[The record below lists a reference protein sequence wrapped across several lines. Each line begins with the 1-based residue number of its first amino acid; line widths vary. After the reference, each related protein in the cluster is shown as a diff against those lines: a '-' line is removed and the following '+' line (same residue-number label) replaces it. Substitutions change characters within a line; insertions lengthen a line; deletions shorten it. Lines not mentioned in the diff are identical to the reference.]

1 MFASLRN
8 LLWPRQ
14 RRRQPA
20 AAMGTLSR
28 LPDDVLTTRVA
39 GYFSKQ
45 EYLSLRALC
54 ASGRDVARRAIR
66 RAEHPEFS
74 ELRRY
79 DFGPPLGSRPPRRG
93 RSARSAVE
101 MRARPQHVAAIGKIF
116 GPRCSSLIACGI
128 SRDALEAICCFV
140 ACTAG
145 GLRGL
150 DLEFADISEETLVDF
165 CRRSPR
171 LNRLVAPKCR
181 HISDNGIRAISVACP
196 ELVSVSLCSKY
207 TPAQVQEVLGD
218 SPPPLPPGLRYYKY
232 SPAET
237 WAIRFP
243 KLETLALNNG
253 HVGYR
258 PTRLRAIRAA
268 ATATNAT
275 TLDVDACHITRD
287 VVEALVGTPFG
298 DRLVAFGDDC
308 EEGLNETRF
317 EPDALIAAARGF
329 PSLRE
334 LYIPKNHRGI
344 LGTAFYEEL
353 GRVGNLTTLSICA
366 YQTTDACV
374 AAVCKHSQLKTLRL
388 DGLEFVT
395 SGVVDGILAGRAAG
409 TICTLRIQGCCND
422 EGHLIT
428 DNIRY
433 VDLVRLVKGC
443 PKLTALYCT
452 LTQRHLDATST
463 EMEFR
468 EIMAR
473 RDGYYEIDRK

>member
-1 MFASLRN
+1 
-8 LLWPRQ
+8 
-14 RRRQPA
+14 
-20 AAMGTLSR
+20 
-28 LPDDVLTTRVA
+28 
-39 GYFSKQ
+39 
-45 EYLSLRALC
+45 
-54 ASGRDVARRAIR
+54 
-66 RAEHPEFS
+66 
-74 ELRRY
+74 
-79 DFGPPLGSRPPRRG
+79 
-93 RSARSAVE
+93 
-101 MRARPQHVAAIGKIF
+101 
-116 GPRCSSLIACGI
+116 
-128 SRDALEAICCFV
+128 LEAICCFV

-243 KLETLALNNG
+243 KLETFALNNG

-329 PSLRE
+329 PRLEE

-473 RDGYYEIDRK
+473 RDGYYEIDRN

>member
-1 MFASLRN
+1 M
-8 LLWPRQ
+8 
-14 RRRQPA
+14 
-20 AAMGTLSR
+20 
-28 LPDDVLTTRVA
+28 
-39 GYFSKQ
+39 
-45 EYLSLRALC
+45 
-54 ASGRDVARRAIR
+54 
-66 RAEHPEFS
+66 
-74 ELRRY
+74 
-79 DFGPPLGSRPPRRG
+79 
-93 RSARSAVE
+93 
-101 MRARPQHVAAIGKIF
+101 
-116 GPRCSSLIACGI
+116 
-128 SRDALEAICCFV
+128 
-140 ACTAG
+140 
-145 GLRGL
+145 
-150 DLEFADISEETLVDF
+150 
-165 CRRSPR
+165 
-171 LNRLVAPKCR
+171 
-181 HISDNGIRAISVACP
+181 
-196 ELVSVSLCSKY
+196 
-207 TPAQVQEVLGD
+207 
-218 SPPPLPPGLRYYKY
+218 
-232 SPAET
+232 
-237 WAIRFP
+237 
-243 KLETLALNNG
+243 
-253 HVGYR
+253 
-258 PTRLRAIRAA
+258 
-268 ATATNAT
+268 
-275 TLDVDACHITRD
+275 DACHITRD

-329 PSLRE
+329 PRLEE

-473 RDGYYEIDRK
+473 RDGYYEIDRN